1 MPNTKGKAVPSWTT
15 GRDAWETGDWGSF
28 DESPLTSSDHV
39 VESQTKNTS
48 TDGWNDDDWG
58 TENWQEDKQSKA
70 ELNKKKREERRQKL
84 QAQRDKRAAGGK
96 GPLKLGAVKMQ

>member
-1 MPNTKGKAVPSWTT
+1 MPNTKGKAVPSRTT
-15 GRDAWETGDWGSF
+15 GGDAWETGDWGSF

-70 ELNKKKREERRQKL
+70 ELRKRKEKKEDKSYRLKEIKGLQEER
-84 QAQRDKRAAGGK
+84 
-96 GPLKLGAVKMQ
+96 VH